1 MKPNQQTLHNSRCN
15 MANTNKGIDISKAK
29 YRDGKSR
36 GLGDTVAK
44 VIKVVTLGMVKH
56 CAGCEKRKEDWNQK
70 FPYKEA
76 K

>member
-1 MKPNQQTLHNSRCN
+1 MKTRQEQPHNSRSR
-15 MANTNKGIDISKAK
+15 GIDISKAK